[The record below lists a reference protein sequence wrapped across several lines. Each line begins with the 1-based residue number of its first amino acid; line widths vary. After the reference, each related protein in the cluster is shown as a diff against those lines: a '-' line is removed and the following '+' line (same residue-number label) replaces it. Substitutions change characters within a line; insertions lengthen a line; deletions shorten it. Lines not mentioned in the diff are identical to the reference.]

1 MTNRHPIIDYSEKA
15 SQTYDADVWVFYGDI
30 AYDTSTYI
38 TDIHE
43 NKKRDNVIFV
53 LGTFGGVP
61 DGAYKMAK
69 ALHHCYKHVTI
80 AIDGPCKSS
89 GTLMAVVA
97 NKIVM
102 SELAELGPLDIQLKK
117 KDEFGEMGSGL
128 IAFQALSTLEN
139 AARDLLKSV
148 FIDLRTGAQLSTR
161 QALDVATKVAVGA
174 LQPIYSQI
182 EPLRLGEQARGMS
195 IGTQYAKRL
204 NTLGKNMKSGAID
217 RLLTAYPSHG
227 FVIDRDEA
235 SELFEEVE
243 RPCDILYELFLA
255 IRDNSAI
262 SGSLYGGE
270 SPFWVRLSDISSED
284 DSEEVESDGT
294 DEGEDTE
301 STGSGAAEET
311 AASDGADTETYIADD
326 DKHAQ

>member
-1 MTNRHPIIDYSEKA
+1 MADRHPIIDYSSQA
-15 SQTYDADVWVFYGDI
+15 SEHYDADVWVFYGDI
-30 AYDTSTYI
+30 AYDTSKYI
-38 TDIHE
+38 TDIYT
-43 NKKRDNVIFV
+43 NKNRENVIFV
-53 LGTFGGVP
+53 LGTYGGVP

-161 QALDVATKVAVGA
+161 QALDVATKVSVGA

-204 NTLGKNMKSGAID
+204 SGLGKNMKSGAID

-235 SELFEEVE
+235 GELFDLVE
-243 RPCDILYELFLA
+243 RPCDMLHRLFLA
-255 IRDNSAI
+255 IRENAAI

-270 SPFWVRLSDISSED
+270 NPFWLKLSDLPPPED
-284 DSEEVESDGT
+284 TEEVDNEGT
-294 DEGEDTE
+294 DENQDAEPASAGV
-301 STGSGAAEET
+301 AAET
-311 AASDGADTETYIADD
+311 AAGDGADPEADIPD
-326 DKHAQ
+326 DVKHAE